1 MEKNTQTSLIT
12 SGTILEII
20 KKETDGLKIAN
31 DTKEKIIAY
40 LEEILQEEIKKIS
53 KWAKEL
59 AELQEKK
66 TIQTKDWEFILKTL

>member
-1 MEKNTQTSLIT
+1 MQTGLIT
-12 SGTILEII
+12 SGAVLEII

-31 DTKEKIIAY
+31 DTKEKIIEH
-40 LEEILQEEIKKIS
+40 LEEKLYEDIKIIS

-66 TIQTKDWEFILKTL
+66 TIQTKDWIFIVNRL

>member
-1 MEKNTQTSLIT
+1 MQTGIVT
-12 SGTILEII
+12 SGAVLEII

-31 DTKEKIIAY
+31 ETKELIIEY
-40 LEEILQEEIKKIS
+40 LEKKLYEDLKTIS

-66 TIQTKDWEFILKTL
+66 TIQTKDWEFIMKML